1 MDLNNKPRVLFIC
14 TGNSARSQM
23 AEAILQK
30 IGGEKFDVFSAGL
43 EPSTVNPF
51 TIKVLSEIGID
62 WTTARAKGLTEF
74 LGKLHFGYVITVCS
88 RAEERCPIF
97 PGMGQRLHWPF
108 DDPAA
113 VNGSDDE
120 KLNAFRTVRDEIQ
133 KKVTDWYEIQT
144 K

>member
-1 MDLNNKPRVLFIC
+1 
-14 TGNSARSQM
+14 M
-23 AEAILQK
+23 AEAILK
-30 IGGEKFDVFSAGL
+30 KVSNGNFDVFSAGL
-43 EPSTVNPF
+43 EPSKVNPF

-62 WTTARAKGLTEF
+62 WSEAQAKGLTEF

-113 VNGSDDE
+113 VEGSDE
-120 KLNAFRTVRDEIQ
+120 QKLNAFRAIRDEIQ
-133 KKVTDWYEIQT
+133 KKITEWYESLPE
-144 K
+144 

>member
-1 MDLNNKPRVLFIC
+1 MDEKNKPRVLFIC

-23 AEAILQK
+23 AEAILK
-30 IGGEKFDVFSAGL
+30 NIGGEHFEVFSAGL
-43 EPSTVNPF
+43 EPSMVNPL
-51 TIKVLSEIGID
+51 TITALKEIGID
-62 WTTARAKGLTEF
+62 WSEARAKGLTEF

-113 VNGSDDE
+113 VEGSEEE
-120 KLNAFRTVRDEIQ
+120 KLNAFRAIRDEIQ
-133 KKVTDWYEIQT
+133 KKITEWYESPG

>member
-1 MDLNNKPRVLFIC
+1 
-14 TGNSARSQM
+14 M
-23 AEAILQK
+23 AEAILQN
-30 IGGEKFDVFSAGL
+30 IGGNNFEVYSAGL
-43 EPSTVNPF
+43 EPSKVNPF
-51 TIKVLSEIGID
+51 TILALSEIGID
-62 WTTARAKGLTEF
+62 WSEARAKGLTEF

-113 VNGSDDE
+113 VEGSDE
-120 KLNAFRTVRDEIQ
+120 QKLYAFRAVRDDIQ
-133 KKVTDWYEIQT
+133 KKITEWYGSLQ

>member
-1 MDLNNKPRVLFIC
+1 
-14 TGNSARSQM
+14 M
-23 AEAILQK
+23 AEAILK
-30 IGGEKFDVFSAGL
+30 NIGGEHFEVFSAGL
-43 EPSTVNPF
+43 EPSMVNPL
-51 TIKVLSEIGID
+51 TITALKEIGID
-62 WTTARAKGLTEF
+62 WSEARAKGLTEF

-113 VNGSDDE
+113 VEGSEEE
-120 KLNAFRTVRDEIQ
+120 KLNAFRAARNDIQ
-133 KKVTDWYEIQT
+133 KKITEWYGSQQ

>member
-1 MDLNNKPRVLFIC
+1 MDAKNKPRVLFIC

-23 AEAILQK
+23 AEAILK
-30 IGGEKFDVFSAGL
+30 NIGGEHFEVFSAGL
-43 EPSTVNPF
+43 EPSMVNPL
-51 TIKVLSEIGID
+51 TITALKEIGID
-62 WTTARAKGLTEF
+62 WSEARAKGLTEF

-113 VNGSDDE
+113 VEGSEEE
-120 KLNAFRTVRDEIQ
+120 KLNAFRAARNDIQ
-133 KKVTDWYEIQT
+133 KKITEWYGSQQ

>member
-1 MDLNNKPRVLFIC
+1 MDQIQKPRVLFIC
-14 TGNSARSQM
+14 MGNSARSQM
-23 AEAILQK
+23 AEAILK
-30 IGGEKFDVFSAGL
+30 NIGGSKFDVYSAGL

-62 WTTARAKGLTEF
+62 WSKAQAKGLTEF

-97 PGMGQRLHWPF
+97 PGVGQRLHWPF

-113 VNGSDDE
+113 VEGSEEE
-120 KLNAFRTVRDEIQ
+120 KLNAFRTIRDEIQ
-133 KKVTDWYEIQT
+133 EKVTDWYGSLS